1 MSFDIALH
9 EEARQTRVVVT
20 GRVSLGQLAS
30 LMHLLEV
37 DSATWRNE
45 QVLLDLSGVQPLFLP
60 PEKDL
65 LAQVARCRLVRR
77 NVQLRWPGDP

>member
-9 EEARQTRVVVT
+9 EEARQTRVAVT

-37 DSATWRNE
+37 DSVSWRND

-60 PEKDL
+60 AEKEL
-65 LAQVARCRLVRR
+65 LAQVARRRLIRR
-77 NVQLRWPGDP
+77 TVQLRWPGDP